1 LAQVIGE
8 KENYIMKERMVDSNK
23 PMGKMARINDFLPPP
38 EELIMPE
45 ETVKIT
51 ILLKKSSVDFFKHKA
66 RECHTKY
73 QKMIRELVDKYAAG
87 YS

>member
-1 LAQVIGE
+1 
-8 KENYIMKERMVDSNK
+8 MKEKIMDSNK
-23 PMGKMARINDFLPPP
+23 PIGKMARINDFLPPP

-66 RECHTKY
+66 QECHTKY
-73 QKMIRELVDKYAAG
+73 QKMIRELVDKYAAE

>member
-1 LAQVIGE
+1 
-8 KENYIMKERMVDSNK
+8 MKEKITDSNK
-23 PMGKMARINDFLPPP
+23 PIGKMARVNDFLPPP
-38 EELIMPE
+38 EELVMPE

-66 RECHTKY
+66 QECHTKY
-73 QKMIRELVDKYAAG
+73 QKMIRELVDKYAAE